1 MPARS
6 RPTPRSGP
14 RSRENADPRGWLHP
28 ADALLDSLVGEP
40 GSRTRLP
47 TPALVVDVD
56 RLEANIAR
64 MAARA
69 AAAGIAV
76 RPHAKSHKCA
86 AIARRQLEAGAAGIC
101 CAKLGEAE
109 ALAVAGVGPIL
120 LTSPIVGADQA
131 RRVAALARE
140 QPALAVVVDHP
151 DQARQLADAC
161 KDIDVPLA
169 TLIDVDV
176 GLARTGVASPVDALA
191 LADTIGAAASLR
203 LAGVQGYGGQW
214 QHIAGL
220 AKRREAI
227 VAGMERLA
235 AVAGVLREAGHCV
248 DWVTGGGTGSF
259 ATDAALGVLTEV
271 QPGSYIFMDS
281 QYRDALGHDAD
292 GEFEQS
298 LFVQARI
305 VSINAASHVT
315 VDAGL
320 KAFATDGP
328 LPRPAGGRFAD
339 CRYFW
344 YGDEHGGLS
353 RPASDP
359 APALGERVEFIPPHC
374 DPTVD
379 RYDRLVMVRG
389 DTVVD
394 VAPLEAARRAQ

>member
-1 MPARS
+1 
-6 RPTPRSGP
+6 
-14 RSRENADPRGWLHP
+14 
-28 ADALLDSLVGEP
+28 
-40 GSRTRLP
+40 
-47 TPALVVDVD
+47 
-56 RLEANIAR
+56 
-64 MAARA
+64 
-69 AAAGIAV
+69 
-76 RPHAKSHKCA
+76 
-86 AIARRQLEAGAAGIC
+86 
-101 CAKLGEAE
+101 
-109 ALAVAGVGPIL
+109 
-120 LTSPIVGADQA
+120 
-131 RRVAALARE
+131 
-140 QPALAVVVDHP
+140 
-151 DQARQLADAC
+151 
-161 KDIDVPLA
+161 
-169 TLIDVDV
+169 
-176 GLARTGVASPVDALA
+176 
-191 LADTIGAAASLR
+191 
-203 LAGVQGYGGQW
+203 
-214 QHIAGL
+214 
-220 AKRREAI
+220 
-227 VAGMERLA
+227 RLA

-394 VAPLEAARRAQ
+394 VAPLEAARRESRTLSVSVKPSAACIAWLPVLSRRASEASSLQPRARPQATITAINAPATPLRRACGRTKSPSMKATGEDSVPLT